1 MRINTC
7 MWAWDMTNVEVGDC
21 ASNRRLQASY
31 VACIALVHLASN
43 PLWKITKA
51 AGRNDIGRHEGA
63 FAQRGVATC
72 LSSAPKRES
81 TRRTL
86 TNTLIVGQA
95 LDKWK

>member
-1 MRINTC
+1 MR
-7 MWAWDMTNVEVGDC
+7 AWDIMNIG
-21 ASNRRLQASY
+21 ALQASY
-31 VACIALVHLASN
+31 VACVALVHLASN

-81 TRRTL
+81 TKRTL
-86 TNTLIVGQA
+86 IENHG
-95 LDKWK
+95 